1 VLPCS
6 AASRRASLKALL
18 TSGKGASAGRTS
30 AKIEPFT
37 RNLTRP
43 LRTSINFRPIALLL
57 LLTIGA
63 ILVHGFHPY
72 VEDSE
77 IYVPSAK
84 RALDP
89 ALYPTNN
96 AFFLSHAHLTLF
108 PNLIAESV
116 RVTHLS
122 WDWALFLWQF
132 ASIFLLL
139 WACWRI
145 GQLAFRDSLAAWG
158 GAALVGALLTI
169 PVAGTALYIM
179 DQYVTTRALSTPAT
193 LWVIVNTIERRWV
206 RAGFW
211 LVFTVLIHPLMVV
224 FCAAFMVLLVWLDRP
239 QATAVEPEPTFV
251 TWLLMP
257 LGFFPPVTDA
267 YREILQTRSYFLLQR
282 WEWYEWVGIFAPLIL
297 LEWFRRIAQ
306 KRDLPVLARLCA
318 ATIIFGL
325 CFFVAG
331 VVVSLPALENFAELQ
346 PLRCLQLVY
355 ILLFL
360 FAGGLLAQFVLKRA
374 VWRWLVLFAPL
385 CAGMLYAQRQLFPA
399 TAHVEWP
406 HAASRN
412 PWVQAFLWIRY
423 NTPADA
429 YFALDPKFMLAAEED
444 QHGFRAIANRSRMAD
459 RVKDSG
465 AVSMF
470 PQLAETWRTQVRS
483 LDGWGSFKRQDF
495 ERLRQEYGVTWVV
508 LQSKT
513 LPDLPCPYQNSTVLV
528 CRLDEGVAS
537 K

>member
-1 VLPCS
+1 L
-6 AASRRASLKALL
+6 
-18 TSGKGASAGRTS
+18 RTS
-30 AKIEPFT
+30 A
-37 RNLTRP
+37 NL
-43 LRTSINFRPIALLL
+43 RPIALLL

-72 VEDSE
+72 VEDAE
-77 IYVPSAK
+77 IYVPGAK
-84 RALDP
+84 KALDP
-89 ALYPTNN
+89 ALYPANN

-108 PNLIAESV
+108 PNLVAESM

-122 WDWALFLWQF
+122 WDWALLLWHF

-139 WACWRI
+139 WACWRL

-158 GAALVGALLTI
+158 GVALVAALLTI

-179 DQYVTTRALSTPAT
+179 DQYLTTRALSTPAT

-206 RAGFW
+206 RAGLW

-224 FCAAFMVLLVWLDRP
+224 FCAAFMVLLVWFDRRQKVPEP
-239 QATAVEPEPTFV
+239 QPTFV
-251 TWLLMP
+251 TWSLLP
-257 LGFFPPVTDA
+257 LGFFPPVTDT

-282 WEWYEWVGIFAPLIL
+282 WEWYEWVGIFAPLVL
-297 LEWFRRIAQ
+297 LEWFQRIVQ
-306 KRDLPVLARLCA
+306 SRNLPVLARLCA

-325 CFFVAG
+325 AFFVAG
-331 VVVSLPALENFAELQ
+331 VVVSVPALENFSELQ
-346 PLRCLQLVY
+346 PMRCLQLVY

-360 FAGGLLAQFVLKRA
+360 FAGGLLAQFVLKRI
-374 VWRWLVLFAPL
+374 VWRWVALFLPL
-385 CAGMLYAQRQLFPA
+385 CAGMFYAQRQLFPA
-399 TAHVEWP
+399 TPHIEWP
-406 HAASRN
+406 GASSPN
-412 PWVQAFLWIRY
+412 PWVQAFLWIR
-423 NTPADA
+423 NHTPTNA
-429 YFALDPKFMLAAEED
+429 YFALDPKFMLAPEED
-444 QHGFRAIANRSRMAD
+444 QHGFRAIADRSRMAD

-470 PQLAETWRTQVRS
+470 PQLAEPWRAQVRS
-483 LDGWGSFKRQDF
+483 LDGWNHFNRSDF
-495 ERLRQEYGVTWVV
+495 ERLRQQYGVTWVV

-528 CRLDEGVAS
+528 CLVDEGVAS